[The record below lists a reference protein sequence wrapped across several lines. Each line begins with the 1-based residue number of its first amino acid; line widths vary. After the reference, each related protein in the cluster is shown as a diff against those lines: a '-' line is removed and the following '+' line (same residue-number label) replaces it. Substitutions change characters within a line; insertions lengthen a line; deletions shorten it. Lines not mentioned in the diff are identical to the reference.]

1 MTGVSRQHRQVSLGR
16 QGLAALMLLIIA
28 AFLAGCAGQAPR
40 DDERSYEPVMPEE
53 PAESERVSGSIFQA
67 AYASSLVEDRRAR
80 RVGDILT
87 IRLVERT
94 DASKSMNTN
103 TSRDSSTSM
112 QPPTLFGRGVTH
124 RGRPILETEMG
135 SSRSFEGGGES
146 SQSNRLEGEIT
157 VTVAR
162 RLPNGNLMVQGEKW
176 LTLNQGEE
184 MVRIAGII
192 RPQDIASDNSVPSNR
207 VADAR
212 ITYSGTGSLAN
223 ANQPGWLTRFFQ
235 SPLSP
240 L

>member
-1 MTGVSRQHRQVSLGR
+1 MKQRHGNKRQWISSAGLI
-16 QGLAALMLLIIA
+16 LAALILG
-28 AFLAGCAGQAPR
+28 GCSGQAPR

-53 PAESERVSGSIFQA
+53 TAESERVSGSIFQPA
-67 AYASSLVEDRRAR
+67 HGGSLVEDRRAR

-94 DASKSMNTN
+94 DASKSSSTN
-103 TSRDSSTSM
+103 TSRDSSTSIDG
-112 QPPTLFGRGVTH
+112 PTLFGRGVTH
-124 RGRPILETEMG
+124 RGNPILETDIG
-135 SSRSFEGGGES
+135 SSRSFDGEGAS
-146 SQSNRLEGEIT
+146 SQSNSLEGDIT

-192 RPQDIASDNSVPSNR
+192 RPQDISSDNSVASNR

-212 ITYSGTGSLAN
+212 ITYSGKGVLAD
-223 ANQPGWLTRFFQ
+223 ANNPGWLTRFFQ

-240 L
+240 F